1 MKRLIG
7 IFIFV
12 AQMTIASHPTDA
24 ETPKSKLRPVVYA
37 VEALATKSILFPVRD
52 FHWREF
58 AAIRSDADW
67 FA

>member
-1 MKRLIG
+1 MKRTIG

-12 AQMTIASHPTDA
+12 AQMTVGSHPTDA

-37 VEALATKSILFPVRD
+37 VEAFVTNPLFSPARD